1 MIAIVCTAVAAT
13 ALMGFAAVSTD
24 PPDGFTACMRAHGLP
39 DFPDT
44 TITSDGR
51 LQLEPGAGALDP
63 FSSEHRTAMATC
75 ADELPAGTDL
85 PAPPHPPAPPR
96 PPEVPAPADSP
107 TPPEP
112 PEVPEVPAP

>member
-13 ALMGFAAVSTD
+13 ALMGVASAG
-24 PPDGFTACMRAHGLP
+24 PADGFTACMRAHGVP
-39 DFPDT
+39 GFPDAT
-44 TITSDGR
+44 VTPDGR
-51 LQLEPGAGALDP
+51 LVLEPDAGAVDP
-63 FSSEHRTAMATC
+63 FDAGYRAALAAC

-96 PPEVPAPADSP
+96 PAQVPAPADSP

-112 PEVPEVPAP
+112 PEVPAP